1 MKILFA
7 EDDQKLG
14 KMTTHLLKT
23 QTPFQIEWTTNGKQA
38 LELATHYDFDL
49 IILDWMLPEISGLEI
64 CKKLRS
70 DGFKGPILMLTARD
84 SINHRVEGLE
94 AGADDYLIKPFDF
107 SELAARIKVLNRRN
121 FAPLQDEIISI
132 EDLTY
137 NRTNF
142 SLYRGNEQII
152 LTQRELQ
159 LFDLLVKN
167 RGIVLTRE
175 VIFDRVWGIESEV
188 TSNAVEAYV
197 KNLRKKIDV
206 PNQKTY
212 IKSVRGVGYTI
223 EK

>member
-14 KMTTHLLKT
+14 KLTTHLLKT

-38 LELATHYDFDL
+38 LELAIHYDFDL
-49 IILDWMLPEISGLEI
+49 LILDWMLPEISGLEI
-64 CKKLRS
+64 CKRLRNK
-70 DGFKGPILMLTARD
+70 GFKGPILMLTARD
-84 SINHRVEGLE
+84 SIDNRVEGLE

-121 FAPLQDEIISI
+121 FAPLQEELISI

-142 SLYRGNEQII
+142 SLNRGNEQII

-175 VIFDRVWGIESEV
+175 IIFERVWGIESEV
-188 TSNAVEAYV
+188 TSNAVDAYV
-197 KNLRKKIDV
+197 KNLRKKIDP

>member
-14 KMTTHLLKT
+14 KLTTHLLKT
-23 QTPFQIEWTTNGKQA
+23 QTPFQIEWAMNGTEA
-38 LELATHYDFDL
+38 MELALHYEFDL
-49 IILDWMLPEISGLEI
+49 LILDWMLPEMSGIEI
-64 CKKLRS
+64 CKNLRS
-70 DGFKGPILMLTARD
+70 KGFEGPILMLTARD

-107 SELAARIKVLNRRN
+107 SELVARIKVLNRRN
-121 FAPLQDEIISI
+121 FAPLQEDIIKI
-132 EDLTY
+132 EDLSY

-142 SLYRGNEQII
+142 NLSRGSEQIQ

-175 VIFDRVWGIESEV
+175 VIFERVWGIESEV
-188 TSNAVEAYV
+188 TSNAVDAYV
-197 KNLRKKIDV
+197 KNLRKKIDL
-206 PNQKTY
+206 PDHQTY

>member
-14 KMTTHLLKT
+14 KLTTHLLKT

-38 LELATHYDFDL
+38 LELAIHYNFDL
-49 IILDWMLPEISGLEI
+49 LILDWMLPEISGLEI
-64 CKKLRS
+64 CKRLRNK
-70 DGFKGPILMLTARD
+70 GFKGPILMLTARD
-84 SINHRVEGLE
+84 SINNRVEGLE

-121 FAPLQDEIISI
+121 FAPLQEELISI

-142 SLYRGNEQII
+142 SLNRGNEQII

-175 VIFDRVWGIESEV
+175 IIFERVWGIESEV
-188 TSNAVEAYV
+188 TSNAVDAYV
-197 KNLRKKIDV
+197 KNLRKKIDP